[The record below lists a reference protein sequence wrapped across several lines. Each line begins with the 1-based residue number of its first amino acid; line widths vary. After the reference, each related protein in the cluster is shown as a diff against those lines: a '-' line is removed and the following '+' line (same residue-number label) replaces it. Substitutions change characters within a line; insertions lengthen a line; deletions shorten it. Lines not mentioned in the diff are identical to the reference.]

1 MLRDAHRNQFNPA
14 LEVAGSA
21 LGGRPRRKHF
31 KYFRSRYRRPFPGI
45 LTAWPPVCTENL
57 NPNVVVMKS
66 AQDGVRT
73 YDAGSLDRTRDRRI
87 LVQRPMRSNAVV
99 IGRIVFQNAA
109 QMFLAQDNDM
119 VQTLAPDRSDQPFGK
134 AILPR

>member
-1 MLRDAHRNQFNPA
+1 M
-14 LEVAGSA
+14 
-21 LGGRPRRKHF
+21 
-31 KYFRSRYRRPFPGI
+31 
-45 LTAWPPVCTENL
+45 CTENL

-99 IGRIVFQNAA
+99 IGRIVFQNPA
-109 QMFLAQDNDM
+109 QMFFAQDND
-119 VQTLAPDRSDQPFGK
+119 VVHTLPPDRSDQPFGK
-134 AILPR
+134 ARARLVR